1 MIRIPKLVCRPNI
14 IKMNLL
20 RAYLHTNHDMPY
32 SEPKQE
38 PVIEL
43 SYCAEVIQV
52 QRKKKI
58 K

>member
-52 QRKKKI
+52 QRKKK
-58 K
+58 